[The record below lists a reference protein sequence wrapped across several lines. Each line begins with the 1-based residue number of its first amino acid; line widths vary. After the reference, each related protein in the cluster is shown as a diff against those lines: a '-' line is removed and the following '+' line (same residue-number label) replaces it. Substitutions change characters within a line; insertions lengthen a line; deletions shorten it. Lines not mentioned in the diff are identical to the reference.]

1 MNDPTAMQYGKAI
14 GMHKSYALQ
23 TESGSQY
30 KMILAPKML
39 GQIPRNHY
47 TEIHIWH
54 TMNRLKRFGRSKVVV
69 AAKASILAYVDA
81 HPLSDFEPIGHLG
94 MAWVGLHR
102 QNSSRQFV
110 MVQQCRQSIL
120 TGFRR
125 NIQLAHLNIARPI
138 ALYSSSDEVHLAY
151 EYLELELQ
159 DLLPLSDTE
168 VASILSQVMAAI
180 EYLVQQ
186 RVAFRIEAIRV
197 SASGVVKI
205 VPDWNFESTIDSTM
219 WHANLAYVAS
229 HLESVATGLAV
240 GNRLD
245 PSFMEEL
252 KLGLLPSSD
261 HPFISHLNDPVLLKD
276 ACRFALRKQLI
287 SARCCSAASS
297 SLRMN

>member
-47 TEIHIWH
+47 NEIHIWH
-54 TMNRLKRFGRSKVVV
+54 TMNRLKRFGRSKAVV

-168 VASILSQVMAAI
+168 VASILSQV
-180 EYLVQQ
+180 
-186 RVAFRIEAIRV
+186 R
-197 SASGVVKI
+197 
-205 VPDWNFESTIDSTM
+205 
-219 WHANLAYVAS
+219 
-229 HLESVATGLAV
+229 AT
-240 GNRLD
+240 
-245 PSFMEEL
+245 F
-252 KLGLLPSSD
+252 
-261 HPFISHLNDPVLLKD
+261 
-276 ACRFALRKQLI
+276 
-287 SARCCSAASS
+287 
-297 SLRMN
+297 